1 VGLRFDPVGGGQ
13 FKQAVKQIIEA
24 ESQPLKALE
33 ARKNKEEARM
43 KLFQEFKSKFQGVD
57 KAINEISSF
66 RKLRELK
73 ADLGD
78 GASIVSVTLDKEKA
92 EPGQYTLEIDELAT
106 RTSTISNG
114 FENPDEPVMGMGFV
128 MMTLPDGESLELYV
142 DEKNSSLKGIASL
155 INREPKSPVRASV
168 IKDASE
174 EDTPWKMIVTGKK
187 DGATNQIEFPEF
199 YFLDGEEELSMDDD
213 REAQN
218 SQILIDGF
226 PIESESNDIVDFL
239 PGVNLHLKQAKPDQ
253 PFTLTISEDT
263 QKVAGKVKGL
273 VDQVNQ
279 VLQFIVKQNSIDEK
293 SDTTTTFAGDVSLQS
308 IEYQIRNMIH
318 QGFLAGPSNTEKRP
332 VIFLNEIGMEF
343 EKTGQIA
350 FKEEKFNK
358 ALEKDFDAIAEAISG
373 PDGFANRLRKLFDT
387 YTRPSNGSLIIK
399 ERGIKSRIQQID
411 DQIDQ
416 KSRTIEQKKQQITDR
431 FSRLEATLGN
441 LQRQQQYLSATLP
454 GAGAGSPIS
463 QLLGG

>member
-1 VGLRFDPVGGGQ
+1 
-13 FKQAVKQIIEA
+13 
-24 ESQPLKALE
+24 
-33 ARKNKEEARM
+33 
-43 KLFQEFKSKFQGVD
+43 
-57 KAINEISSF
+57 
-66 RKLRELK
+66 
-73 ADLGD
+73 
-78 GASIVSVTLDKEKA
+78 
-92 EPGQYTLEIDELAT
+92 
-106 RTSTISNG
+106 
-114 FENPDEPVMGMGFV
+114 
-128 MMTLPDGESLELYV
+128 
-142 DEKNSSLKGIASL
+142 
-155 INREPKSPVRASV
+155 
-168 IKDASE
+168 
-174 EDTPWKMIVTGKK
+174 
-187 DGATNQIEFPEF
+187 
-199 YFLDGEEELSMDDD
+199 
-213 REAQN
+213 
-218 SQILIDGF
+218 
-226 PIESESNDIVDFL
+226 
-239 PGVNLHLKQAKPDQ
+239 
-253 PFTLTISEDT
+253 
-263 QKVAGKVKGL
+263 
-273 VDQVNQ
+273 
-279 VLQFIVKQNSIDEK
+279 
-293 SDTTTTFAGDVSLQS
+293 
-308 IEYQIRNMIH
+308 MIH